1 VADVICSPIRPKTA
15 CGLPVTWLPTAAQIA
30 WIAGISCSCLSAN
43 NPTTFYKELMAIE
56 SRPLYHCYM
65 PASTSS
71 SLPDSKSRILESAR
85 AELNAQGILGLR
97 VSEVAKNADTS
108 ITLIYRYFT
117 DRNGLLARVLG
128 DMYDEFRLN
137 FQTKVNN
144 WLAITDEITIEQFVC
159 LMPNPAEETK
169 HARDFRL
176 QVLATSLNNQEL
188 HDRIKKITQESHE
201 WMISS
206 IEASRHKLPE
216 QDRNFDA
223 RFLTVF
229 MFNVMFVYYDLVDE
243 KISADEYRAMLVNQI
258 RSSALI
264 SS

>member
-1 VADVICSPIRPKTA
+1 
-15 CGLPVTWLPTAAQIA
+15 
-30 WIAGISCSCLSAN
+30 
-43 NPTTFYKELMAIE
+43 M
-56 SRPLYHCYM
+56 
-65 PASTSS
+65 
-71 SLPDSKSRILESAR
+71 
-85 AELNAQGILGLR
+85 GLR

-117 DRNGLLARVLG
+117 DRDGLLARVLG

-137 FQTKVNN
+137 FQNKVNN

-176 QVLATSLNNQEL
+176 QVLATSLENAEL
-188 HDRIKKITQESHE
+188 HARIKKITQDAHE
-201 WMISS
+201 WMSS
-206 IEASRHKLPE
+206 TIEASRRKLPE

-243 KISADEYRAMLVNQI
+243 KISADDYRAMLAHQI

>member
-1 VADVICSPIRPKTA
+1 MTLLVPSAPACSKT
-15 CGLPVTWLPTAAQIA
+15 
-30 WIAGISCSCLSAN
+30 
-43 NPTTFYKELMAIE
+43 
-56 SRPLYHCYM
+56 
-65 PASTSS
+65 
-71 SLPDSKSRILESAR
+71 RILASAR

-117 DRNGLLARVLG
+117 DRDGLLASVLG
-128 DMYDEFRLN
+128 DMYDEFRLT
-137 FQTKVNN
+137 FQNKVEH
-144 WLAITDEITIEQFVC
+144 WLEITEEITIEQFVY

-176 QVLATSLNNQEL
+176 QVLATALKNTEL
-188 HDRIKKITQESHE
+188 HKRIKRVTQESHE
-201 WMISS
+201 WMKTT

-223 RFLTVF
+223 RFLTLI
-229 MFNVMFVYYDLVDE
+229 MFNVMFVYYDLVDV
-243 KISADEYRAMLVNQI
+243 KISAVDYRAMLTNQI
-258 RSSALI
+258 RNSALV